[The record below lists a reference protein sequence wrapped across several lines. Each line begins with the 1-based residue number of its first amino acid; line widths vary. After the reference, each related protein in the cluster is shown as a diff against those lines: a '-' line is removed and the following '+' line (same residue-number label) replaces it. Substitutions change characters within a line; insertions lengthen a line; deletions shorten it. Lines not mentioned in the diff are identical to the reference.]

1 MNYGVDDT
9 IVAVASPPGG
19 AVRGVIRVSGPGTS
33 SVPVPVFSPRR
44 LRRDCTSCGV
54 RRAYRASCGC
64 PRRSALWRVTCTC
77 GLSSRSYTRQ
87 PSAELHLI
95 GSPPLLDAALHALCE
110 QGARLAQPG
119 EFTLRAF
126 LAGRLDLTQAEAVL
140 GVVDAEN
147 SRELHVALLQLAGG
161 LSSRLT
167 HLRGDL
173 LDLLAHIEAGLDFV
187 DDDIE
192 FVREADIDDQL
203 ARMLASIH
211 EILVQLTD
219 RGDSTR
225 EPRVVL
231 RGEPNV
237 GKSSLLNALVGTE
250 AAIVSPQAGTTRD
263 YVSRAFQWDNVAGVL
278 VDTPGYEET
287 SPDEP
292 LARAAQQAAAQQ
304 VRQAHLEI
312 LCLDATRPLNDRER
326 QSLTEAA
333 PSERIVAWTKADLAT
348 KREATVPDAVF
359 TSSVTGEGVATLRS
373 LVVRRVSGCSSADL
387 GAVASTAVRCR
398 AELARRGGPVAVRTA
413 ARGRSTAA
421 KNWSRSS
428 CATRSISS
436 VRSSVR
442 FIPTTFS
449 TGFSAVSASASDDT
463 PP

>member
-1 MNYGVDDT
+1 MAT
-9 IVAVASPPGG
+9 
-19 AVRGVIRVSGPGTS
+19 RVSGELQLPPPVGALACHVYLWPG
-33 SVPVPVFSPRR
+33 
-44 LRRDCTSCGV
+44 
-54 RRAYRASCGC
+54 
-64 PRRSALWRVTCTC
+64 
-77 GLSSRSYTRQ
+77 SRSYTRQ

-95 GSPPLLDAALHALCE
+95 GSPPLLDAALQTLCA

-126 LAGRLDLTQAEAVL
+126 LAGRIDLTQAEAVL

-161 LSSRLT
+161 LSGRLT
-167 HLRGDL
+167 HLRGEL
-173 LDLLAHIEAGLDFV
+173 LDLLAHMEAALDFV
-187 DDDIE
+187 DDEIE
-192 FVREADIDDQL
+192 FVREEDIDGQL
-203 ARMLASIH
+203 ARMLASID
-211 EILVQLTD
+211 EILAQLTD

-237 GKSSLLNALVGTE
+237 GKSSLLNALVGSE
-250 AAIVSPQAGTTRD
+250 AAIVSPLAGTTRD
-263 YVSRAFQWDNVAGVL
+263 YVSRGFHWDNVAGVL

-292 LARAAQQAAAQQ
+292 LARAAQQVAAQQ
-304 VRQAHLEI
+304 VRQAQLEI
-312 LCLDATRPLNDRER
+312 LCLDATRPLNERER
-326 QSLTEAA
+326 QSLTGAA
-333 PSERIVAWTKADLAT
+333 SSERIVAWTKADLAT
-348 KREATVPDAVF
+348 NRETTVPHALF

-373 LVVRRVSGCSSADL
+373 LVVRRVSGGSSAEL

-398 AELARRGGPVAVRTA
+398 AEPARRGGPAAVRSA
-413 ARGRSTAA
+413 ARCAARLRRTCGRRTARTRST
-421 KNWSRSS
+421 
-428 CATRSISS
+428 SS
-436 VRSSVR
+436 VRSSAR